1 MSHRVILQLG
11 LAIVFTGTLTS
22 AIADVPTHISSSSDV
37 SVTAGFRR
45 SSLAGPLGG
54 SRGELALKNMDP
66 DEPSSL
72 NKQPALKKAVPWTD
86 LMQASADGDDESLRR
101 LLAAGA
107 YPNTRSSNGWTPLM
121 WASDGGHSDAVK
133 ILMDHGANVELADE
147 RGTTPLMLAVM
158 RRMPGVAD
166 LLLDRKA
173 SPNAAD
179 KNGVTPLMIASSK
192 GDNKTVRRLLDLGAQ
207 VDARDKSGRT
217 ALMRATNIPVAE
229 ILIQRGADI
238 HARTYNGKTP
248 LMAAAEGHRDKVIV
262 ALLERGADIHAKD
275 NDGRTARE
283 WGQYCNYGGIE
294 DHHGILEIL
303 SEYPDKDTLCKAVIS
318 GREDA
323 VAEFVR
329 AGLKTSDLENCGDA
343 DALAYGTPL
352 WWAVK
357 TGRLGIVKLLLE
369 NGAPVLKD
377 AGDLVYAAAAD
388 GRADILKLLIEYGAL
403 PTLNRNV
410 RDWKDLCKHSSKE
423 IVELLRRY
431 DSKLCASASELA
443 ESRGCAE
450 IVTDYGREKL
460 RHYDA
465 EKGVTPELIRMAGWE
480 EISVLKCLLDAA
492 KSQGIPSADFK
503 GAMVGA
509 ARRDRLEN
517 IALLHEYGA
526 HVDQPDD
533 KRGITPL
540 MWASAD
546 GNTEAVRTLIKYGAN
561 IHARSNEE
569 QTALM
574 YAQAHGFLEITEL
587 LKKYGARND
596 ATLAGAA
603 AMGDLGRAEKLLRN
617 GENINASDALGW
629 TPLLWACAT
638 GQTEMVRFLLER
650 GAQTEARGQVLYSYP
665 EGRGGYVGRFSPLE
679 VAAHNGHPD
688 AARLLMAHRKEST
701 PANDGRDVA
710 GALQI
715 AAEKGH
721 LSVVKAIV
729 ENGGDVNASTP
740 RDEVVGSAALLAGAR
755 AGHTEIVEYLLEHGA
770 DPNSY
775 EEPQGDSYYAPTPLD
790 MATEKRHMRIRQLL
804 LRFGADYA
812 KQLDNDGCN

>member
-1 MSHRVILQLG
+1 MSHGVILQLG
-11 LAIVFTGTLTS
+11 LTIVFTGTLTW
-22 AIADVPTHISSSSDV
+22 AIADIPIRKSSSSDV
-37 SVTAGFRR
+37 SVTAGFHR
-45 SSLAGPLGG
+45 SSLAGPLSG
-54 SRGELALKNMDP
+54 SRNELALRNLDSDKP
-66 DEPSSL
+66 PSA
-72 NKQPALKKAVPWTD
+72 NKQPTLKKAVPWTD
-86 LMQASADGDDESLRR
+86 LMQASADGDHESVRR

-107 YPNTRSSNGWTPLM
+107 DPNTRSSNGWTPLM
-121 WASDGGHSDAVK
+121 WASDGGHSEAVK
-133 ILMDHGANVELADE
+133 ILLDHGADVELADE

-158 RRMPGVAD
+158 RGMPGVVD

-192 GDNKTVRRLLDLGAQ
+192 GDTKTVRRLLDFGAQ

-217 ALMRATNIPVAE
+217 ALMRATNVPVAE
-229 ILIQRGADI
+229 LLIQRGANI
-238 HARTYNGKTP
+238 HARTHNGKTP

-283 WGQYCNYGGIE
+283 WGHHCNYGSIE
-294 DHHGILEIL
+294 DHHAILEIL
-303 SEYPDKDTLCKAVIS
+303 SEYPDKDTLCKAAIS
-318 GREDA
+318 GREDR
-323 VAEFVR
+323 VAALVR
-329 AGLKTSDLENCGDA
+329 EGLKPSDLENCGDSE
-343 DALAYGTPL
+343 ALAYGTPL

-369 NGAPVLKD
+369 NGASVSKD
-377 AGDLVYAAAAD
+377 AGDLVYAAATS
-388 GRADILKLLIEYGAL
+388 GRADILKLLMEHGAL
-403 PTLNRNV
+403 PKLTRNV
-410 RDWKDLCKHSSKE
+410 GYWTDLCTRSDRE
-423 IVELLRRY
+423 IVELLRQS
-431 DSKLCASASELA
+431 DSKLCASASELVK
-443 ESRGCAE
+443 SKGCAE

-465 EKGVTPELIRMAGWE
+465 KKGVTRELLRMAGWE
-480 EISVLKCLLDAA
+480 EISVLKCLIEVA
-492 KSQGIPSADFK
+492 KSQGMPPADF
-503 GAMVGA
+503 GAAMVGA
-509 ARRDRLEN
+509 ARRNRIEN
-517 IALLHEYGA
+517 MALLYEYGA
-526 HVDQPDD
+526 DVDQPDD

-546 GNTEAVRTLIKYGAN
+546 GNTEAVRTLIKYGAD
-561 IHARSNEE
+561 IHARSNEG

-574 YAQAHGFLEITEL
+574 YAQAHGFLKITKL
-587 LKKYGARND
+587 LKKYGAHND

-603 AMGDLGRAEKLLRN
+603 AIGDIGEAEKLLRN
-617 GENINASDALGW
+617 GGNINASDALGW

-638 GQTEMVRFLLER
+638 GKTEMVKFLLDR

-679 VAAHNGHPD
+679 VAAHNGHQD
-688 AARLLMAHRKEST
+688 ASRLLMAYRKEST
-701 PANDGRDVA
+701 PANGERDV
-710 GALQI
+710 GRALQI

-729 ENGGDVNASTP
+729 ENGGDVNGPTS

-770 DPNSY
+770 DANSY

-790 MATEKRHMRIRQLL
+790 VATEKRHMKIRQLL